1 MGAWDTGIFDDD
13 TALDVLASLA
23 LADPMEQ
30 INEWYENVQDAD
42 YLEYTDGQCVLVS
55 GAVIDAA
62 LNGTVYPC
70 DDEETLAA
78 VVAVVKQNDPT
89 ALKATA
95 VANLQRLLGE
105 GSELRELWEENDELY
120 PIWRENIE
128 AIIARLN

>member
-30 INEWYENVQDAD
+30 INEWYDNVQDTD

-70 DDEETLAA
+70 PDEETLAA
-78 VVAVVKQNDPT
+78 VVATVKQNAPA
-89 ALKATA
+89 ALKPTA
-95 VANLQRLLGE
+95 VANLQRVLGE
-105 GSELRELWEENDELY
+105 GSELRELWEENEELY
-120 PIWRENIE
+120 PAWRSNIE
-128 AIIARLN
+128 AIIARLG

>member
-30 INEWYENVQDAD
+30 INEWYDNVQDTD

-70 DDEETLAA
+70 PDEETLAA
-78 VVAVVKQNDPT
+78 VVATVKQNAPA
-89 ALKATA
+89 ALKHTA
-95 VANLQRLLGE
+95 VANLQRVLGE
-105 GSELRELWEENDELY
+105 GSELRELWEENEELY
-120 PIWRENIE
+120 PAWRSNIE
-128 AIIARLN
+128 AIIARLG

>member
-30 INEWYENVQDAD
+30 INEWYDNVQDTD

-70 DDEETLAA
+70 PDEETLAA
-78 VVAVVKQNDPT
+78 VVATVKQNAPA
-89 ALKATA
+89 ALKHTA
-95 VANLQRLLGE
+95 VANLQRVLGE
-105 GSELRELWEENDELY
+105 GSELRELWEENEEHY
-120 PIWRENIE
+120 PAWRSNIE
-128 AIIARLN
+128 AIIARLG